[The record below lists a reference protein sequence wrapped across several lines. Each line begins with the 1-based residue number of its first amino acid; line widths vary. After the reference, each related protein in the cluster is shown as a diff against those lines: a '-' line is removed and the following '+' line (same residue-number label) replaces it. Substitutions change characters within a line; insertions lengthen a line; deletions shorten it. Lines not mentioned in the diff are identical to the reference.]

1 MKRNALLIGGFVLA
15 AIAIAIAAV
24 FWLSG
29 QDLFGQQVKAR
40 VYYEGNVSGL
50 SVGAPVTFRGVS
62 VGQVTEIGIEVDP
75 STLETSIPVSLK
87 LQPSAVRYSNED
99 KAPPLDIPSL
109 VQRGLRARLTSQS
122 VVTGQKAIEL
132 DFIPESPARL
142 HGPPGTLEIPTVAER
157 FGALID
163 QVADLPLRDTVND
176 LRSAVADFRSTMQSV
191 QRTLDGTQEVLS
203 STAKEITATGVQSR
217 QTLEAAT
224 RAIQQVQAST
234 AASLEAVTRLADTS
248 RQTVVEAQP
257 DLQRTLAGAREASE
271 SARLALDRIADVA
284 APGAPLRNDL
294 DTAMRDLAQAA
305 RGLRSLTELLEEK
318 PNAVI
323 FGNPRE

>member
-15 AIAIAIAAV
+15 ALAIVVGSI

-29 QDLFGQQVKAR
+29 NDLFGKQVKAN

-62 VGQVTEIGIEVDP
+62 VGQVTDIGIEVDP
-75 STLETSIPVSLK
+75 ATLQTSIPVALK
-87 LQPSAVRYSNED
+87 LQPTLLRFSNGAA
-99 KAPPLDIPSL
+99 APPPDIPAL

-132 DFIPESPARL
+132 DFLPDVPGKL
-142 HGPPGTLEIPTVAER
+142 HGPRGTPEIPTVPER

-176 LRSAVADFRSTMQSV
+176 LRAAVADFRTTMEAV
-191 QRTLDGTQEVLS
+191 KNALDGTQQILTS
-203 STAKEITATGVQSR
+203 ASREIGNTGAQSR
-217 QTLEAAT
+217 DTLAAAT
-224 RAIQQVQAST
+224 QAIRQVQASST
-234 AASLEAVTRLADTS
+234 ATLEAVSKLADTS
-248 RQTVVEAQP
+248 RQTVADAQP
-257 DLQRTLAGAREASE
+257 DLQRTLASAREASE
-271 SARLALDRIADVA
+271 SARLALDRFADVA
-284 APGAPLRNDL
+284 APGNPLRSDL

-323 FGNPRE
+323 FGNTRE